1 MTLEGPR
8 VMNKDVAAVSV
19 ITDTPGSLITITGP
33 AGYEKLTV
41 GTLEAAVYR
50 DYFDLSGY
58 TQADLTVFIQG
69 VTVQEGCIPNT
80 DVANPTELLTI
91 YDLITTEFV
100 SDAEIVRTLTTAPP
114 STFFHN
120 QFGFPT
126 SQLDQQ
132 QVVYGRMRVWSSPSA
147 GVNVAFPQKIGDNIF
162 GTGSATTGHKLYI
175 TRIALNHT
183 ANSSV
188 SIPPVNYVVATMVV
202 EEKELPFLMRMKRS
216 YELATGP

>member
-1 MTLEGPR
+1 MSQTGPR
-8 VMNKDVAAVSV
+8 VMNKDVAGISMA
-19 ITDTPGSLITITGP
+19 TDASGNLTTIVGP

-58 TQADLTVFIQG
+58 TQADLTTFIQG
-69 VTVQEGCIPNT
+69 VDIQEGCIPNT
-80 DVANPTELLTI
+80 DIAVPTELLTI

-100 SDAEIVRTLTTAPP
+100 SNAEIRRTLLTAPP

-132 QVVYGRMRVWSSPSA
+132 QVMYGRMRVWSSPSS
-147 GVNVAFPQKIGDNIF
+147 GVNVTFPQKIGDNVF
-162 GTGSATTGHKLYI
+162 GTGTATAGEKLYI
-175 TRIALNHT
+175 TRIAMNHT
-183 ANSSV
+183 ASSSV

-202 EEKELPFLMRMKRS
+202 KEKELPFLMRMKRS
-216 YELATGP
+216 YELAT